1 MEILLIALLWLAAG
15 WLPTLMI
22 DPTEDDDEE

>member
-15 WLPTLMI
+15 WLPTLI
-22 DPTEDDDEE
+22 IYPTEDDEE